1 MWRYC
6 SPSRLLARNS
16 HQTTAAGAHLP
27 HFAKAMW
34 GRPESTA
41 LGSDKGLDV
50 LYVRLRALA
59 LRPGEKCGLERKDH
73 DMRRPNHDLNLGSW

>member
-1 MWRYC
+1 MYVVLSAVQEKSLGICLDRIHTRVC
-6 SPSRLLARNS
+6 DLTRNS
-16 HQTTAAGAHLP
+16 RQPTAAGAHLP

-50 LYVRLRALA
+50 L
-59 LRPGEKCGLERKDH
+59 
-73 DMRRPNHDLNLGSW
+73 